1 MLTAGTKLGHYV
13 ISAPLGAGGM
23 GEVYLAHDARLN
35 RDVAIKVLPANRSL
49 DDIARQRFLREAR
62 AASAL
67 NHPNII
73 TIYETDSHDGVA
85 YIAMEYVRGHSL
97 SSLIGHGLPD
107 SDAIGYAIQIA
118 DALAKAHAAGIVH
131 RDLKPGNI
139 MITEDSLVKVL
150 DFGLAKVG
158 QVTKHATAGGPPS
171 SSDTGSLLSMP
182 GSTVGTLAYMSPEQA
197 RGEAVDSRS
206 DIFSFGTVLFQMLT
220 RELPFDGDNLLAIL
234 HNLHFGA
241 PKDIRYLRPDL
252 SPPIAAIVGK
262 CLRKEPQDRYQSAG
276 ELGRDLRA
284 TQRQASSI
292 IAGSSSAATIS
303 IETIPD
309 RFSASAAKPGMG
321 HKKLGMAIGIA
332 VLAAIA
338 IAVAIFSVRRHASE
352 PQNAPG
358 TQPVANNA
366 APSVADTPFA
376 LRTQAQAYLERW
388 DVPTNLDSAI
398 TMLNRALELDHD
410 YAPAYASL
418 TFAYFEKN
426 RINADPQWVKQ
437 ATQAAARALQLNSDL
452 ADAHLASGIAAMLA
466 GQNDEAERAFRK
478 AADMDP
484 KSSKPHRWAGFFFGS
499 IGKTKQAEEELNRA
513 LALDANDWRARMNL
527 GLLYYK
533 TARYPLAATS
543 WEQVSKL
550 TPDNFIVLNNLAAVY
565 HMLDRDEDSAAALQ
579 RSLEIKPDAY
589 TYGNLGTLRFF
600 QGRYEDAVPAFEKAV
615 KLESNEYLWWGN
627 MADGYRWAPGQ
638 AAKAKPAYKNAIR
651 LARERM
657 AAHPDDLDAQVH
669 VALYLAK
676 IGDKKSA
683 LAEVAKVDASK
694 QKEAETL
701 FDSAMVHELGGE
713 RDVALT
719 MLSAAMKQGY
729 ALKEIKN
736 EPELLS
742 LRADPR
748 YQSLVTGLSAK

>member
-1 MLTAGTKLGHYV
+1 MLTAGTKLGHYE

-35 RDVAIKVLPANRSL
+35 RDVAIKVLPADRSM
-49 DDIARQRFLREAR
+49 DDAARQRFLREAR

-73 TIYETDSHDGVA
+73 TIYETDSHGGVA
-85 YIAMEYVRGHSL
+85 YIAMEYVRGHTL
-97 SSLIGHGLPD
+97 ASLIGEGPLPD
-107 SDAIGYAIQIA
+107 SDVIGYAIQIA

-139 MITEDSLVKVL
+139 MITEDRLVKVL

-158 QVTKHATAGGPPS
+158 LITKHATAGGPPS
-171 SSDTGSLLSMP
+171 SDDTASLLSMP

-197 RGEAVDSRS
+197 RGETVDARS

-220 RELPFDGDNLLAIL
+220 RELPFDGDNLLAIM

-252 SPPIAAIVGK
+252 APPIAAIVGK
-262 CLRKEPQDRYQSAG
+262 CLRKEPQDRYQSAA

-284 TQRQASSI
+284 TQWQASQVVS
-292 IAGSSSAATIS
+292 ASAATIS
-303 IETIPD
+303 IEAIPEKL
-309 RFSASAAKPGMG
+309 SASVAKRGIG
-321 HKKLGMAIGIA
+321 RKKWGVAIGIA
-332 VLAAIA
+332 ILAVIVAT
-338 IAVAIFSVRRHASE
+338 VAILSVQRHANES
-352 PQNAPG
+352 QHAPSA
-358 TQPVANNA
+358 QPVANNA
-366 APSVADTPFA
+366 GQSVADTPFA

-437 ATQAAARALQLNSDL
+437 ATQSAARALQLNSDL
-452 ADAHLASGIAAMLA
+452 ADAHLAGGVAAMLA
-466 GQNDEAERAFRK
+466 GRNNESESEFRK
-478 AADMDP
+478 AAKLDP
-484 KSSKPHRWAGFFFGS
+484 KSSRPHRWMGYFFNS
-499 IGKTKQAEEELNRA
+499 IGNSKAAEEELTRA
-513 LALDANDWRARMNL
+513 LTLDANDWRARMIL
-527 GLLYYK
+527 GLVYYK
-533 TARYPLAATS
+533 TARYPEAAAA

-565 HMLDRDEDSAAALQ
+565 HMLDRYEDAAAALQ

-600 QGRYEDAVPAFEKAV
+600 QGRYDDAVPAFEKAV
-615 KLESNEYLWWGN
+615 QMDANDSLMWGN
-627 MADGYRWAPGQ
+627 LGDAYRWAPGQ
-638 AAKAKPAYKNAIR
+638 AAKAKPAYENAIR
-651 LARERM
+651 QLRENI
-657 AAHPDDLDAQVH
+657 AAHPDDLDLQSTL
-669 VALYLAK
+669 ALYLAK
-676 IGDKKSA
+676 HGDKQAALDQLKAGDAAPKKTPVILFRSA
-683 LAEVAKVDASK
+683 V
-694 QKEAETL
+694 
-701 FDSAMVHELGGE
+701 VHEICGE
-713 RDVALT
+713 REQALT
-719 MLSAAMKQGY
+719 ALSASLKSGY
-729 ALKEIKN
+729 ALQEIKN
-736 EPELLS
+736 EPELVA
-742 LRADPR
+742 LRTDSR
-748 YQSLVTGLSAK
+748 YQMMLADLPKK

>member
-1 MLTAGTKLGHYV
+1 MTAGTKLGHYV

-49 DDIARQRFLREAR
+49 DEIARQRFLREAR

-139 MITEDSLVKVL
+139 MITEDGLVKVL

-171 SSDTGSLLSMP
+171 SDDTGSLLSMP
-182 GSTVGTLAYMSPEQA
+182 GSTLGTLAYMSPEQA

-252 SPPIAAIVGK
+252 APPIAVIAGK

-284 TQRQASSI
+284 TQGQASSI
-292 IAGSSSAATIS
+292 VAGSSSAATIS
-303 IETIPD
+303 IETVPD
-309 RFSASAAKPGMG
+309 KFSALVVKPGMG
-321 HKKLGMAIGIA
+321 RKKLSIAIGIA
-332 VLAAIA
+332 VLTAIA
-338 IAVAIFSVRRHASE
+338 VAVAIFSVRRHASE
-352 PQNAPG
+352 SRNAPSA
-358 TQPVANNA
+358 QPAANNA

-388 DVPTNLDSAI
+388 DVPDNLDRAI
-398 TMLNRALELDHD
+398 TMLNRALELDHG

-437 ATQAAARALQLNSDL
+437 ATQAATRALQLNTDL
-452 ADAHLASGIAAMLA
+452 ADAHLAGGVAAMLA
-466 GQNDEAERAFRK
+466 GRNSESESEFRK
-478 AADMDP
+478 AAKLDP
-484 KSSKPHRWAGFFFGS
+484 KSSKPHRWMGFFFNS
-499 IGKTKQAEEELNRA
+499 IGNSKAAEQELTRA

-533 TARYPLAATS
+533 AARYPEAATA

-565 HMLDRDEDSAAALQ
+565 HMLDRHDDAAAVLQ

-600 QGRYEDAVPAFEKAV
+600 QGRSEDAVPAFEKAV
-615 KLESNEYLWWGN
+615 QMDANDSLMWGN
-627 MADGYRWAPGQ
+627 LGDAYRWAPGQ
-638 AAKAKPAYKNAIR
+638 SAKALPAYQNAIR
-651 LARERM
+651 LLRDEIAT
-657 AAHPDDLDAQVH
+657 HPKDADLQANL
-669 VALYLAK
+669 ALYLAK
-676 IGDKKSA
+676 SGDKQAA
-683 LAEVAKVDASK
+683 LAQIKEVDNAQDKPAAV
-694 QKEAETL
+694 L
-701 FDSAMVHELGGE
+701 FNSTIVHELGGE
-713 RDVALT
+713 RDQALT
-719 MLSAAMKQGY
+719 ALAAAIQAGY
-729 ALKEIKN
+729 GLKEIKN
-736 EPELLS
+736 EPELVK
-742 LRADPR
+742 LRSDPR
-748 YQSLVTGLSAK
+748 YQLLLSKATAKR